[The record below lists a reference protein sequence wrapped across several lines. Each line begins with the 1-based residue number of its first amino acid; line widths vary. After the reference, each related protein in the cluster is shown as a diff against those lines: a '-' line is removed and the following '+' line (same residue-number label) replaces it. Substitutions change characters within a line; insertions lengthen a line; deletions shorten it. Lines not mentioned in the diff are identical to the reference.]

1 VASPSSAYFHW
12 PSFSGPYSRLLG
24 VRAVEWLGRFDAFML
39 ASVEAQENLDGVE
52 ASIGDLIPISLGAA
66 PMTKS

>member
-24 VRAVEWLGRFDAFML
+24 VRAVRWLGRFEGFML
-39 ASVEAQENLDGVE
+39 ASVEAQENLDGIE
-52 ASIGDLIPISLGAA
+52 ASVGDLIPISFEAA
-66 PMTKS
+66 LMTKS